1 MLLPRNILWG
11 GQKKEKTKRGLAS
24 TIPRFFI
31 MGFDVT

>member
-1 MLLPRNILWG
+1 MG
-11 GQKKEKTKRGLAS
+11 GGKKKEKTKRGLAS